1 MTATPTIG
9 SSMKMYS
16 KLLPT
21 LLLLILVVAFV
32 VCAGALVTT
41 FSPKAAA
48 AEIPRE
54 STAVYVCEQSVTYY
68 GFKSKQKARQIF
80 ASTTTSLIKVTQKA
94 SVFHVE
100 GWAQGQIS
108 RFMAADVTKPIDS
121 PPIRISEEFSLTE
134 GRLSLTP
141 LKGVLFFLPTAPEMY
156 FDHFFLPFFDM
167 AEQKFSKDR
176 AVVALQ
182 SPAAV
187 APRFSGLWLP
197 NVSTSE
203 NGQRRVSGPYRFTS
217 TNDTYNIS
225 GHLEH
230 VVSLAPLR
238 FIRSSGDAMIVIK
251 QPEKIFF
258 YDIKI
263 PKPPNDFRV
272 SQSAIDFVRQFENVK
287 GVYRHRMLLRDSPA
301 AETIDVSDELNQKMP
316 K

>member
-1 MTATPTIG
+1 MVRAATTTLTIG

-156 FDHFFLPFFDM
+156 FDHFFLPFFR
-167 AEQKFSKDR
+167 K
-176 AVVALQ
+176 
-182 SPAAV
+182 
-187 APRFSGLWLP
+187 
-197 NVSTSE
+197 
-203 NGQRRVSGPYRFTS
+203 
-217 TNDTYNIS
+217 
-225 GHLEH
+225 
-230 VVSLAPLR
+230 
-238 FIRSSGDAMIVIK
+238 
-251 QPEKIFF
+251 
-258 YDIKI
+258 
-263 PKPPNDFRV
+263 
-272 SQSAIDFVRQFENVK
+272 
-287 GVYRHRMLLRDSPA
+287 
-301 AETIDVSDELNQKMP
+301 
-316 K
+316 